1 MLNNY
6 KIDHD
11 NIELPSTLLASAGDT
26 TSTTVFGKQTAFGA
40 PREES
45 SKEESS
51 CLRALTMQAELA
63 RLRSF
68 VQGGG
73 RGGRGGRRGGSSRG
87 DVAQLGPEPTLLLRL
102 LHPDHSTQ
110 KPKTPVIIPAIS
122 WNAYICKRCL
132 YNSIRTSCINFLVS
146 AKCRAKIRCVALVGR
161 STYTSIL
168 LKRTH
173 LQPEKDLEHK
183 LFSFYHV
190 SSENTL
196 CFACWQEFI
205 PGPATCTYDFTN
217 LSF

>member
-110 KPKTPVIIPAIS
+110 
-122 WNAYICKRCL
+122 NQ
-132 YNSIRTSCINFLVS
+132 NTSN
-146 AKCRAKIRCVALVGR
+146 
-161 STYTSIL
+161 YTSNLMRKIHSLHSSL
-168 LKRTH
+168 LISQTTIVVFKINS
-173 LQPEKDLEHK
+173 
-183 LFSFYHV
+183 SFIFFQNY
-190 SSENTL
+190 
-196 CFACWQEFI
+196 
-205 PGPATCTYDFTN
+205 
-217 LSF
+217 